1 MKEKKTSLQILNE
14 IFFKSPKVAQAVQ
27 DSIRKAQDSENTK
40 GSENQGR
47 KYPVNE
53 NDSSAN

>member
-47 KYPVNE
+47 KYPVDE
-53 NDSSAN
+53 DDT